1 MKVSKF
7 FMAGLALI
15 ASATALADAITAYPE
30 RPVRVVV
37 PYPAGGNTDI
47 IAREVAKRMS
57 TKLGQTFIIDNK
69 PGANSIIGTEAVAKA
84 APDGYTLLVAIGAYA
99 NNFALYKKL
108 PYSRSDLV
116 PISHMT
122 NTSLVVVTGRPGIT
136 SLKQL
141 VASGNDKNAPLTF
154 ASSGVGSAAHLL
166 GERFA
171 RSSGMSSTQHVAYK
185 GSADAVS
192 DLLAGRVG
200 FMFDAVSAMG
210 AHIKSGKLTALAVTG
225 VGRSP
230 LLPDAPSMR
239 EAGYPDMV
247 AYAWSGL
254 LAPAKTPKA
263 IVDRLAQTVSEVLKD
278 PELVSKLASISTDP
292 VGSTPADFDKFL
304 SSESDVNGKIIKT
317 LNISLD

>member
-1 MKVSKF
+1 MKMNGFVI
-7 FMAGLALI
+7 AGLALV
-15 ASATALADAITAYPE
+15 ASTSALADATAAYPE

-57 TKLGQTFIIDNK
+57 VKLGQAFVIDNK

-99 NNFALYKKL
+99 NNFELYKKL
-108 PYSRSDLV
+108 PYSRSDLA
-116 PISHMT
+116 PISQLT
-122 NTSLVVVTGRPGIT
+122 RTSLVVVTGRPGIT
-136 SLKQL
+136 TTKQL

-171 RSSGMSSTQHVAYK
+171 KSAGMSSSQHVAYK
-185 GSADAVS
+185 GSADTVS
-192 DLLAGRVG
+192 DLLTGRVG
-200 FMFDAVSAMG
+200 YMFDAISAMG
-210 AHIKSGKLTALAVTG
+210 SHIKSGKLTALAVTG
-225 VGRSP
+225 ENRSP
-230 LLPDAPSMR
+230 LLPDVPSIR

-247 AYAWSGL
+247 AYAWAGM

-263 IVDRLAQTVSEVLKD
+263 IVDKLSSAASEVLKD
-278 PELVSKLASISTDP
+278 PELVSKLAAISTDP

-304 SSESDVNGKIIKT
+304 KSESEVNGKVIKA